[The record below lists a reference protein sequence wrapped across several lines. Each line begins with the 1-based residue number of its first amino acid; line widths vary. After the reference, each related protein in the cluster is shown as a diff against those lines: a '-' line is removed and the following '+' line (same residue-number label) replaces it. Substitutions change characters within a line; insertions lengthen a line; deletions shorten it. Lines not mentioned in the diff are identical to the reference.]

1 MNHHNYNNNNTKKRF
16 ETRIQS
22 IRSLPNGQFDK
33 FRQMFELD
41 AAMSEERSHRSDVFQ
56 KEMNKIF
63 DGVSNETNSLLNT
76 ICTNNA
82 QIAEFLVSRDE
93 TASFCSSSDNS
104 NKSNSLKSVAST
116 NEWFQAV
123 PVYNVYSK
131 SGSEELN
138 ENDVDVEFS
147 DDSFSDLENNVESIP
162 LPPKKPV
169 RTFEH
174 DIYVQTKRGSV
185 LPTMADPKMV
195 KIYDN
200 HVYEAL
206 PSLLEEI
213 DEDQMIKTDPQV
225 PHSSQSLLRNNFKN
239 NKLEN
244 VSPN

>member
-1 MNHHNYNNNNTKKRF
+1 MNHHNNNTNTKKRF

-33 FRQMFELD
+33 FRQMFEFD

-76 ICTNNA
+76 ICTNNS

-93 TASFCSSSDNS
+93 TASFSSSSDNS
-104 NKSNSLKSVAST
+104 NKSNSLKSVTST

-123 PVYNVYSK
+123 PVFNVYTKAS
-131 SGSEELN
+131 SEELN
-138 ENDVDVEFS
+138 ENDLEFS

-162 LPPKKPV
+162 SPPKKPV

-174 DIYVQTKRGSV
+174 DIYVQTKRGSL
-185 LPTMADPKMV
+185 LPAMNDLKMV

-213 DEDQMIKTDPQV
+213 DENQMVKTDPQV
-225 PHSSQSLLRNNFKN
+225 PHSSQSLLRNNFKKS
-239 NKLEN
+239 KLEN
-244 VSPN
+244 VSLN